1 MSDTTEQLDPQVP
14 DVLGMSEDELS
25 RLDISQYLGDKG
37 QVAPEDGNPVVETE
51 GTPESQEPSDDPQ
64 PEPEAEQPEGE
75 GEQGE
80 PEAEEEGED
89 QAKPEAKG
97 KPAKAETEKDSQG
110 KDKSAPESQTVP
122 DHKAFYE
129 SIIGKPFKANG
140 RDIILQNPEDVI
152 QLMQM
157 GANYHEKMA
166 ALKPNRRILKML
178 ENEKLLDE
186 QTLGYLIDLH
196 KKDPKAIAKLVQDSG
211 IDLMEFDTEQGADYK
226 SQHVAPPES
235 QITLE
240 DTVQELQSSPGF
252 RDVLTNVTSTWDAE
266 SQNVIAEHPDLLRV
280 LNAQKEAGHFDLI
293 VNELAREKMLGRTA
307 GMNSLQAYSAVEQ
320 RLKAEGKLG
329 APASKADPVI
339 PETTPAKAPK
349 KDNTAAKKAA
359 AAPRQTVQNKK
370 TLPEGENLFA
380 LSEEEFAKIDPSQF
394 R

>member
-1 MSDTTEQLDPQVP
+1 MSDTNEQLDQQIP
-14 DVLGMSEDELS
+14 DILGMSEDELS
-25 RLDISQYLGDKG
+25 RLDISQYLGDK
-37 QVAPEDGNPVVETE
+37 VAPEDGNPVVETE
-51 GTPESQEPSDDPQ
+51 DTPDDQEPSDDPNQ
-64 PEPEAEQPEGE
+64 NQNQEDNSEDEDEPDET
-75 GEQGE
+75 
-80 PEAEEEGED
+80 
-89 QAKPEAKG
+89 EAKVEVEVPV
-97 KPAKAETEKDSQG
+97 KSKAKDKATKAEKTEDPQG
-110 KDKSAPESQTVP
+110 TDKTAPESQTVP

-211 IDLMEFDTEQGADYK
+211 IDLMEFDMEQGADYK

-240 DTVQELQSSPGF
+240 DTVQELQSFPGF
-252 RDVLTNVTSTWDAE
+252 REVLTNVTSTWDAE

-280 LNAQKEAGHFDLI
+280 LNAQKEVGHFDII
-293 VNELAREKMLGRTA
+293 VNELAREKMLGRTS

-329 APASKADPVI
+329 APVANTAPGKT
-339 PETTPAKAPK
+339 ETVPAKAPK

-370 TLPEGENLFA
+370 TLPEGDNLYA
-380 LSEEEFAKIDPSQF
+380 LSDEEFAKIDPSQF